1 MNDLEL
7 AKIERR
13 IYSIRGV
20 RVILDADLAVLYGVS
35 TKRLNEQFRRNR
47 RRFPD
52 DFAFQLTAEET
63 ADLRSQFA
71 TSSAA
76 STRSKV
82 AKCDL
87 KDWSRTA
94 PKIPTPCIHRARRA
108 ASREHPQQCKCRP
121 HERVCHSRFCKNA
134 RAHGDQ
140 RCDSETP
147 RRDRQ
152 VVTRARFRASR
163 HLPETPAALVTDA
176 RSAPA
181 EDRLSSLEQITD
193 NR

>member
-7 AKIERR
+7 AKVERR

-76 STRSKV
+76 STGLRSQN
-82 AKCDL
+82 ATL
-87 KDWSRTA
+87 KTGRGRHRKYR
-94 PKIPTPCIHRARRA
+94 PLRVHRARRT
-108 ASREHPQQCKCRP
+108 ASSEHPQQCKRRP
-121 HERVCHSRFCKNA
+121 HEPVRHSRFCKNA
-134 RAHGDQ
+134 RTA
-140 RCDSETP
+140 C
-147 RRDRQ
+147 
-152 VVTRARFRASR
+152 
-163 HLPETPAALVTDA
+163 
-176 RSAPA
+176 
-181 EDRLSSLEQITD
+181 
-193 NR
+193 